1 MVSYDSPQVAT
12 EKVAYIKRVGLGGA
26 MWWES
31 SGDRKADGD
40 ESLINVV
47 VSGLG
52 GFGQRHME
60 RRENCL
66 EYPESKFE
74 NLRKGMP
81 GE

>member
-1 MVSYDSPQVAT
+1 MVSYDSPQVAA
-12 EKVAYIKRVGLGGA
+12 EKVEYIKRVGLGGA

-31 SGDRKADGD
+31 SGDLKGNSND
-40 ESLINVV
+40 SLINVV

-52 GFGQRHME
+52 GFEQRHME

-66 EYPESKFE
+66 EYPASKYD
-74 NLRKGMP
+74 NLKKGMP